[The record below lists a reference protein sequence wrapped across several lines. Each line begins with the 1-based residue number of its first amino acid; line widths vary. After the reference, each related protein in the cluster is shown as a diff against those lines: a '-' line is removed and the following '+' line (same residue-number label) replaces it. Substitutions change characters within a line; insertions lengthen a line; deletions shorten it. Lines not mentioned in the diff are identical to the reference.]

1 MKIKNLVVIICL
13 MLMSILSACS
23 SDYNKSVEKNQSINE
38 SEGTLGVT
46 EDLGTTFQENTLDK
60 SFYEIIDGEVADILS
75 YNYQDR
81 SMYIAGLK
89 VFDEF
94 GISNEGGVSISA
106 DGKILTLSMTKSTG
120 SVTGTLDG
128 PYVYFQIDLVTNE
141 IIEKKF
147 EPAPNYTE
155 LGRLEFAEYSNE
167 VIELSDEQI
176 LQIGLYFKDLIREIE
191 TS

>member
-1 MKIKNLVVIICL
+1 MKRKICFFTSIIIIISWFVLVGCG
-13 MLMSILSACS
+13 
-23 SDYNKSVEKNQSINE
+23 EKNESINE
-38 SEGTLGVT
+38 SE
-46 EDLGTTFQENTLDK
+46 EAFEMIKDLGTTFQENTLDK

-81 SMYIAGLK
+81 SIYVAGLK
-89 VFDEF
+89 VFEEF

-106 DGKILTLSMTKSTG
+106 DGKILTLSMIKSTG
-120 SVTGTLDG
+120 SVTGALDG
-128 PYVYFQIDLVTNE
+128 PYVYFKINLVTDE

-147 EPAPNYTE
+147 EPAPDYTE

-176 LQIGLYFKDLIREIE
+176 LQVGLYFKDLIREIE
-191 TS
+191 AN